1 VLARHDTLSTLLPLT
16 FPRSNQLSP
25 NARPDRDTLR
35 PLTLWG
41 FEGSPFVR
49 PVREALSSLGLRYT
63 LVSCARGSANRDRM
77 FRKTGCFQAP
87 YLEDPNTGVCMYESG
102 EIVKY
107 LMAAYTVPAAEQ
119 RQQQAQAQA

>member
-1 VLARHDTLSTLLPLT
+1 LT
-16 FPRSNQLSP
+16 YFPRPSHRNELAP
-25 NARPDRDTLR
+25 NARPDRHALR

-77 FRKTGCFQAP
+77 FRKTGHFQAP

-102 EIVKY
+102 EIVRY
-107 LMAAYTVPAAEQ
+107 LTAYTVPAAAAAQ
-119 RQQQAQAQA
+119 R

>member
-1 VLARHDTLSTLLPLT
+1 LLTNLPCRT
-16 FPRSNQLSP
+16 CPSHRNQLSP
-25 NARPDRDTLR
+25 NARPDRHALR

-77 FRKTGCFQAP
+77 FRKTGRFQAP

-107 LMAAYTVPAAEQ
+107 LTAAYTVPAAEQ
-119 RQQQAQAQA
+119 GQQA